1 MLKRKRPGRLNIPV
15 AGVPGFGLETSK
27 GEEERVEAVEVE
39 GDGYSVYCKRGRR
52 GGIMEDRYS
61 AFVDVNG
68 DSKQVLNCNPA
79 LLFHFCKDRFLL
91 K

>member
-1 MLKRKRPGRLNIPV
+1 M
-15 AGVPGFGLETSK
+15 AGVPGFVLETSK

-68 DSKQVLNCNPA
+68 DSKQVLVTLPFYFISVRIGFYWNEN
-79 LLFHFCKDRFLL
+79 LY
-91 K
+91 